1 MEIAVVG
8 GGPGGSWAAILLA
21 KRGHSVTLFDP
32 QAPWEKPCGG
42 GVTSRALERF
52 EIFSGDLPRKKIEEI
67 TVFFGD
73 RNSVKVVPQRL
84 RCVGSVAK
92 GHFAVRSEV
101 IWRCRFTSVFWLKPV
116 PTLPAKISSLPR

>member
-21 KRGHSVTLFDP
+21 RRGHSVTLLDP

-42 GVTSRALERF
+42 GVTIRALDQF
-52 EIFSGDLPRKKIEEI
+52 DIFSGDLPRKQIEEI

-73 RNSVKVVPQRL
+73 KNSVKCRAATTPGDRIAQGT
-84 RCVGSVAK
+84 GSVAA
-92 GHFAVRSEV
+92 GRGRTLRGSSTSRARQR
-101 IWRCRFTSVFWLKPV
+101 RCNSIRI
-116 PTLPAKISSLPR
+116 AGG